1 MSSILPTNSKVLQ
14 CQFAEF
20 YTQWILFKSFPWFI
34 FPVPGLT
41 ALFIHSVARFWRWW
55 FDELPPPPSWW
66 GATVATYCLSRQGTS
81 LNPHLQNLATE
92 WMNSAVFFPTCM
104 TFPEAPLPLYG
115 LIGLTLCALNPNLA
129 PLCALVTD
137 NWFRGSSICP
147 NYRGRGRVGEA
158 HSLDPLSLLK
168 ARASVLGR
176 RIFVLGMR
184 IFRVTLSI

>member
-1 MSSILPTNSKVLQ
+1 MDVLINSSLSIFDSNANVVCPLLSLQFRVACGSLSVRSTRRAKDAAEEISAFSECHRCSQPTPKCCSVNLQNSTHN
-14 CQFAEF
+14 EF
-20 YTQWILFKSFPWFI
+20 YLNLFPDLYFLCR
-34 FPVPGLT
+34 GLQ
-41 ALFIHSVARFWRWW
+41 RFSSTLLQG
-55 FDELPPPPSWW
+55 FEDDDLMSCPPPSWW

-137 NWFRGSSICP
+137 N
-147 NYRGRGRVGEA
+147 
-158 HSLDPLSLLK
+158 
-168 ARASVLGR
+168 
-176 RIFVLGMR
+176 
-184 IFRVTLSI
+184 